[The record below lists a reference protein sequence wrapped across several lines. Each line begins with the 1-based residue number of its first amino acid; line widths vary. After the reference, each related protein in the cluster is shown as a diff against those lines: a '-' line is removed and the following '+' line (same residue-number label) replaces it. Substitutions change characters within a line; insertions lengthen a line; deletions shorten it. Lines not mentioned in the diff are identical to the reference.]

1 MASEQVA
8 IVSGASSGVGQAS
21 SELLAGMGYAVM
33 MVARN
38 QDRLE
43 KAAQHV
49 NEQYPGSEAVAC
61 PADVTDPAA
70 VQQVID
76 QTLERFGQID
86 AIVNAAGSAPL
97 QPIEKVTP
105 ELWQQ
110 CVNSNLSSVV
120 YMVSKAW
127 PTLRKQRR
135 GTIVNVSSMAA
146 FDPITGFNIYGAAK
160 AGVNLLTYATGQE
173 GSKPGIKTVCVA
185 PGAIE
190 TPMLRQHFSEKV
202 LPKDKTLAPADVAT
216 VIVDCITG
224 EREFTTG
231 ETIQLPS
238 H

>member
-1 MASEQVA
+1 MADQPIA
-8 IVSGASSGVGQAS
+8 IVTGASSGVGRAS
-21 SELLAGMGYAVM
+21 AMLLAGMSYGVAL
-33 MVARN
+33 VARN
-38 QDRLE
+38 ADKLQETENEL
-43 KAAQHV
+43 
-49 NEQYPGSEAVAC
+49 NEQHPNAATLCAPG
-61 PADVTDPAA
+61 DVTDPEA
-70 VQQVID
+70 VQQVLD
-76 QTLERFGQID
+76 QTLERFERID

-105 ELWQQ
+105 DLWQG
-110 CVNSNLSSVV
+110 CVDSNLSSVV
-120 YMVSKAW
+120 HMVSKAW
-127 PTLRKQRR
+127 PTLRKQRS

-173 GSKPGIKTVCVA
+173 GKKPGIQTVCVA

-202 LPKDKTLAPADVAT
+202 LPKDKTLSPEDVAT

-224 EREFTTG
+224 EREFTSG